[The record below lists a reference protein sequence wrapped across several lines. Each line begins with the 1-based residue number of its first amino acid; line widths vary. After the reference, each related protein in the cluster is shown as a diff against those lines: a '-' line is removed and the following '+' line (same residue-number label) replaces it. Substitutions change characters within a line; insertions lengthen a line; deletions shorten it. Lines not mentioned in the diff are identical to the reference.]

1 MLEEKIEQRKTYL
14 LYFIIITNS
23 FIDVAS
29 IFFDVEGNL
38 NKIFYLLDLN
48 VDKISLSV
56 QLHLHYSS

>member
-1 MLEEKIEQRKTYL
+1 MLEVKIEQRKTYL
-14 LYFIIITNS
+14 PYFIIITNS

>member
-29 IFFDVEGNL
+29 MFFDVEGNL
-38 NKIFYLLDLN
+38 NKMFYLLDLN

-56 QLHLHYSS
+56 QLHLHNSS

>member
-29 IFFDVEGNL
+29 MFFDVEGNL
-38 NKIFYLLDLN
+38 NKIFYLLELN

>member
-14 LYFIIITNS
+14 PYFIIITNS

-29 IFFDVEGNL
+29 IFFDFEGNL

>member
-14 LYFIIITNS
+14 PYFIIITNS
-23 FIDVAS
+23 FIDIAP